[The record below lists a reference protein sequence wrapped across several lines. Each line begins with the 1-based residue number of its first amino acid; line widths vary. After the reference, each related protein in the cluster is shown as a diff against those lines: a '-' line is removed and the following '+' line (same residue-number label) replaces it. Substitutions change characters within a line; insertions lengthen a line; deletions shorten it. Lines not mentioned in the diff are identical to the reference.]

1 VGANEGDA
9 ASRARPRGQRAEARL
24 IAAFR
29 NALRLAFATMTMTEQ
44 MESEQGARQHASW
57 SPYVRQRDRVERS
70 SRSRAVMMMM
80 MMKMMMMTKK
90 IWVNEDDF
98 TRLLRVGER

>member
-1 VGANEGDA
+1 
-9 ASRARPRGQRAEARL
+9 L